1 MEKIDVAIVGGGPA
15 GIQAALVI
23 ARTRKK
29 VLVLDAPRAPRNAAS
44 HGVHN
49 FLGLDGL
56 LPGEIR
62 KIAWNQINAYNS
74 AELRDE
80 QVVDVRKSDDGRFIL
95 TGGDG
100 GSYTATKL
108 ILAFGYHDDFPDI
121 PGFIEC
127 WADTIIPCPFCDGY
141 ENRDRVWGI
150 VPADQNEVQGFPK
163 LAQNWTSSI
172 KVFLPT
178 DVEMDEALRNELA
191 ELDISVHEGSIT
203 EVHHS
208 VGKVEAVSLESGSR
222 VAVGT
227 LLWKP
232 QARISSLIQNL
243 VANLGLE
250 VDESGWVVTDELQ
263 RTNVPDVWA
272 AGDIQGWV
280 GGLAAAAAG
289 DRAASS
295 LVKTWYS

>member
-1 MEKIDVAIVGGGPA
+1 MEKIDVAIIGGGPA
-15 GIQAALVI
+15 GLQAALVI

-62 KIAWNQINAYNS
+62 KIAWSQIHVYNS

-80 QVVDVRKSDDGRFIL
+80 QVVDVKRSDDGRFIL
-95 TGGDG
+95 TGADG
-100 GSYTATKL
+100 GSYMATKL

-121 PGFIEC
+121 PGFLEC
-127 WADTIIPCPFCDGY
+127 WSDTIIPCPLCDGY
-141 ENRDRVWGI
+141 ENRDRNWGI
-150 VPADQNEVQGFPK
+150 VPTDQNEAQVFPK

-178 DVEMDEALRNELA
+178 GLEMDEALRTELA
-191 ELDISVHEGSIT
+191 VLGISVHGGSIT
-203 EVHHS
+203 EVHHA
-208 VGKVEAVSLESGSR
+208 VGKVEAVSLDSGGR
-222 VAVGT
+222 VPVET

-232 QARISSLIQNL
+232 KARVSTLVQNL

-250 VDESGWVVTDELQ
+250 IDESGWITTDESQ
-263 RTNVPDVWA
+263 QTSVPGVWA
-272 AGDIQGWV
+272 VGDVQGWV
-280 GGLAAAAAG
+280 GGLGAAAAG
-289 DRAASS
+289 DRAAFG
-295 LVKTWYS
+295 LIKGWYS